1 MTLDIVKR
9 SEMREAATNIYRL
22 LGLNRSTVAAIIKD
36 KDPLLEL
43 MKISAP
49 MKSTVII
56 KQRNGPIIEMER
68 LLLWVEDQN

>member
-36 KDPLLEL
+36 KDHLLEL